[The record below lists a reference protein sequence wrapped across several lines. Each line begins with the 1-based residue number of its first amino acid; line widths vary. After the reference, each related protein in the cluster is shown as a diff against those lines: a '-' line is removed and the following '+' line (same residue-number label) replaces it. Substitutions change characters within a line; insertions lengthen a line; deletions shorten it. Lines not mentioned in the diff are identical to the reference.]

1 MDAGKSRD
9 I

>member
-1 MDAGKSRD
+1 LEQNKSRD